1 MCLKPALKSVPMS
14 AGLITSP
21 TMTSLNN
28 IKRDFVPVGNPKKAM
43 TGRTR
48 GPRHLEIDWTKACVL
63 KQNTL
68 LLIAIAKATKEVKP
82 IKYIYVLFKRHIL
95 FGIIDTQYLKDE

>member
-21 TMTSLNN
+21 TITSLNN
-28 IKRDFVPVGNPKKAM
+28 IKRDFAPVGNPKKAM

-48 GPRHLEIDWTKACVL
+48 GPRHLERDWTKAWVL

-68 LLIAIAKATKEVKP
+68 LLTAIATVP
-82 IKYIYVLFKRHIL
+82 LP
-95 FGIIDTQYLKDE
+95 